1 MAFLV
6 ENVDWSSAS
15 QRLTELREKVFVL
28 EWQMPRDSEFDEHDH
43 RASHIIISTPDKQ
56 PIATAR
62 LTEHGEIGRM
72 AIRIGYRNLPVY
84 RLLFSALIAQ
94 ARVMNV
100 ASVRLCCDLT
110 SVDHHTKLGFTPTGQ
125 VFMEAGIARQVMT
138 CPISRCKLP
147 DVTQLH

>member
-1 MAFLV
+1 MAYLV

-43 RASHIIISTPDKQ
+43 RASHIIVSTSDKQ

-62 LTEHGEIGRM
+62 LTEEGEIGRI
-72 AIRIGYRNLPVY
+72 AIRIGYRKLPVY
-84 RLLFSALIAQ
+84 RLLFGALIAQ
-94 ARVMNV
+94 ARALNV
-100 ASVRLCCDLT
+100 SAVRLNCDLT
-110 SVDHHTKLGFTPTGQ
+110 SVDHHTKLGFTATGQ

-138 CPISRCKLP
+138 CPINCCKLP
-147 DVTQLH
+147 DITQLH